1 MKRITRHYY
10 EQLYTNKMD
19 NMEGMDK
26 FLEKY
31 NYPKLN
37 QEHTENMNR
46 LITSMENE
54 ILIKNLPKTK
64 AQDQMASQANSSKSL
79 EKS

>member
-1 MKRITRHYY
+1 MRDYY
-10 EQLYTNKMD
+10 EQLYTNEMD
-19 NMEGMDK
+19 NIERMDK

-46 LITSMENE
+46 PIRSMETE
-54 ILIKNLPKTK
+54 IIIKNLPKTK
-64 AQDQMASQANSSKSL
+64 AQDQMASQANFSKSL

>member
-1 MKRITRHYY
+1 M
-10 EQLYTNKMD
+10 N

-31 NYPKLN
+31 NYPKPN
-37 QEHTENMNR
+37 QERTENMNR
-46 LITSMENE
+46 PITSMGNE
-54 ILIKNLPKTK
+54 TIIKNLPKTK